1 MSVTSGAVGGQRV
14 TDNKDVNK
22 AQDQTANTAGGVVGK
37 GGVGQAGGDM
47 LSKGL

>member
-1 MSVTSGAVGGQRV
+1 M

-22 AQDQTANTAGGVVGK
+22 AQDETANTAGGLGGK
-37 GGVGQAGGDM
+37 GGAGQEGGDA